1 MQFFCFF
8 SDDVYSA
15 NFLLKHGAKVN
26 VKRRFDENTP
36 LHLAAQHSDMNV
48 VTEILLE
55 KEAHINASNMDG

>member
-1 MQFFCFF
+1 M
-8 SDDVYSA
+8 
-15 NFLLKHGAKVN
+15 
-26 VKRRFDENTP
+26 KRRFDENTP